1 MVVHRGDA
9 SQGMELKI
17 RVPDLSLGSSGST
30 ETRGQVTA
38 DWGKG

>member
-1 MVVHRGDA
+1 MGVNRGGA

-17 RVPDLSLGSSGST
+17 GVPDLSLGSSGST

-38 DWGKG
+38 D